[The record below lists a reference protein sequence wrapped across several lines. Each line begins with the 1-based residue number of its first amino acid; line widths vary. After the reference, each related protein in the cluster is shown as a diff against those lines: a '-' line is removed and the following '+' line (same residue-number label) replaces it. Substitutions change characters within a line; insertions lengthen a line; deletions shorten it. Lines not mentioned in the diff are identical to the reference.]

1 MVVICK
7 RRTLPAELIENCF
20 ELINLLI
27 VFACWTFLS
36 AVAGSEVSSETML
49 RALFHGCNLDKE
61 IVPKTKVI
69 NQNQYP
75 INKGKSSNEFIVT
88 VWEFNDK

>member
-27 VFACWTFLS
+27 VFACWAFLS
-36 AVAGSEVSSETML
+36 AVGGYKVYVKRSGRSQRGNKRTVIGAKL
-49 RALFHGCNLDKE
+49 RSL
-61 IVPKTKVI
+61 
-69 NQNQYP
+69 Q
-75 INKGKSSNEFIVT
+75 
-88 VWEFNDK
+88 